1 VVASLSQRFV
11 IGSAVRIVFAE
22 LRRFAAELSFGREQ
36 IVGEKPPAILHELLI
51 TTL

>member
-1 VVASLSQRFV
+1 VVASLSQRLV

-22 LRRFAAELSFGREQ
+22 SLGFAAEFSIGREQ
-36 IVGEKPPAILHELLI
+36 IVGEKPPAFLHQLLI